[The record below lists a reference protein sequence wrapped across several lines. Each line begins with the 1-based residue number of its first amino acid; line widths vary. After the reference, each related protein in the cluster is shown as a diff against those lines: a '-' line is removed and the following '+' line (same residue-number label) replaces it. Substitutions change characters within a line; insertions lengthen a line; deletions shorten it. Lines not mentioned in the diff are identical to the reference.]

1 METRN
6 KVEMDYEYI
15 TSQSRKWHVTCD
27 QRDTDMKGDKVH
39 ISNNYNPGISFS
51 RGNGCVTLVAT
62 DTW

>member
-1 METRN
+1 
-6 KVEMDYEYI
+6 MDYEYI

-62 DTW
+62 DPW